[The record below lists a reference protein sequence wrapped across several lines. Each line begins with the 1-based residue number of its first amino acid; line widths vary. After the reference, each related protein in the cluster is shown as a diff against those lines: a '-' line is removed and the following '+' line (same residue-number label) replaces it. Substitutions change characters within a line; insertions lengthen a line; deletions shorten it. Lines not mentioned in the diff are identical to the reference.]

1 MSRCDEMSFP
11 RAKGSGES
19 QPGLTAG
26 HARTVQGT
34 RAGTNESACK
44 RF

>member
-1 MSRCDEMSFP
+1 MSFP
-11 RAKGSGES
+11 RAKGSGGGGES

-26 HARTVQGT
+26 HARTHEVQGT